1 MGASVLHEDAIF
13 PVRVAG
19 IPINI
24 RNTNAPQDA
33 GTMIV
38 SATDVY
44 DTERVITGIA
54 GKQGFSV
61 ISLEKDMMNS
71 ERGFIR
77 RALEALEKY
86 DIPVEHMPT
95 GIDTMNL
102 LIPTMAIGN
111 NRDALLNT
119 LCRTLEPDSISFEDD
134 VALIAIVGRAMIKA
148 KGTAAKIF
156 SAIANAGIN
165 IRMIDQGSSELNII
179 IGVEV
184 KDFPRAMDAIY
195 REFVR

>member
-1 MGASVLHEDAIF
+1 
-13 PVRVAG
+13 
-19 IPINI
+19 
-24 RNTNAPQDA
+24 
-33 GTMIV
+33 
-38 SATDVY
+38 
-44 DTERVITGIA
+44 
-54 GKQGFSV
+54 
-61 ISLEKDMMNS
+61 MNS